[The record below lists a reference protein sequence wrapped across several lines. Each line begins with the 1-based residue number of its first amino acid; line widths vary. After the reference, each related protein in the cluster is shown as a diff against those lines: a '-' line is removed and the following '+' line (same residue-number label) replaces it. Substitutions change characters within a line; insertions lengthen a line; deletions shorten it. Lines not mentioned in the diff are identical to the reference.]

1 MIISIVSGYYCFH
14 DSGLITGESVRNQLF
29 TPRLFVRV
37 GSKMIDYF
45 AIQVNTAPSF
55 GICYRSQKLY
65 WYRDCVQIIC
75 PTSAFIPT
83 IKMKYSSLPDDS
95 SSQ

>member
-37 GSKMIDYF
+37 GSIMIDYF

-55 GICYRSQKLY
+55 
-65 WYRDCVQIIC
+65 VT
-75 PTSAFIPT
+75 PVF
-83 IKMKYSSLPDDS
+83 KYYKFYLSRLHVDNMPNLCFYSYDKN
-95 SSQ
+95 